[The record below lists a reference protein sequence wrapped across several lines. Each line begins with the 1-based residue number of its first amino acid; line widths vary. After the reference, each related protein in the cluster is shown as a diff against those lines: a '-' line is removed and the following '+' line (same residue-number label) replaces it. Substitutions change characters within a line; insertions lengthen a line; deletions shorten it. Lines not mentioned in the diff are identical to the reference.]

1 MVRLDRRQA
10 LTGGAALL
18 LGAAAPVPA
27 SLVELATPSGR
38 KSAVTIWTP
47 AAPRGV
53 VLFGHGHGSWPDR
66 YMALASRLAAAGFA
80 VCVPM
85 HVDSVRHPDR
95 AKYPMPATFME
106 RLVDM
111 RALGAYAAE
120 RWPGLPVAAAGHS
133 FGTLI
138 ALCLGGALPKMGR
151 LRDPAVRAVL
161 GFSTPGRIP
170 GLVAPDA
177 YAALAVPTF
186 IITGDAD
193 VVPGFVTDWHDH
205 LFPVETAPAGDKT
218 ALVVA
223 GAAHD
228 LVGGQM
234 ARAFALAAGHAT
246 DFLRGEVLDDRRAT
260 RAFLTARDTTTE
272 RWMRR

>member
-1 MVRLDRRQA
+1 MFRPDRRGVLA
-10 LTGGAALL
+10 GAAGLL
-18 LGAAAPVPA
+18 LGAAAPAPA

-38 KSAVTIWTP
+38 KSGVTIWAP
-47 AAPRGV
+47 ARPRGV

-66 YMALASRLAAAGFA
+66 YVALASRLVAAGFA
-80 VCVPM
+80 VAAPM

-95 AKYPMPATFME
+95 AKYAMAATFME

-111 RALGAYAAE
+111 RALATHAE
-120 RWPGLPVAAAGHS
+120 ARWPGLPVAAAGHS

-138 ALCLGGALPKMGR
+138 ALCQGGALAKMGP
-151 LRDPAVRAVL
+151 LRNPAVRAVL
-161 GFSTPGRIP
+161 GFSTPGKIP

-177 YAALAVPTF
+177 YAALEVPAL
-186 IITGDAD
+186 IVTGDAD

-205 LFPVETAPAGDKT
+205 LFPVESAPAGDKA

-228 LVGGQM
+228 LVGGQPP
-234 ARAFALAAGHAT
+234 AAFASAAGHAT
-246 DFLRGEVLDDRRAT
+246 DFLGGYVLDET
-260 RAFLTARDTTTE
+260 RAKRAFRAATDTAAE
-272 RWMRR
+272 RWIRR